1 MLRNSS
7 YTNNGFTLIEVI
19 IAMAIFAIVSLLAY
33 SGLHSVI
40 NSKTHTENALNRL
53 KELQMTMLTLS
64 NDFQQLSSKNG
75 NDALGGRLLNLTT
88 QNSDYTV
95 SFTRNGWRN
104 PANRPR
110 STMQRVAYRLD
121 DDKLIRT
128 YWTHVNRADDDN
140 KVERTLITNIE
151 SLDIRFYDD
160 KRQWRTNWPI
170 AANLASAEPIP
181 LPLAV
186 EVTLNMGDWGEI
198 KRLFKVG
205 L

>member
-7 YTNNGFTLIEVI
+7 HKNSGFTLIEVI
-19 IAMAIFAIVSLLAY
+19 IAMAIFAIVSVLAY

-40 NSKTHTENALNRL
+40 NSKTRTEGALNRL

-64 NDFQQLSSKNG
+64 NDFQQLSTKNG

-88 QNSDYTV
+88 QNSDFTV

-128 YWTHVNRADDDN
+128 YWTHVNRADDD
-140 KVERTLITNIE
+140 KMIERTLITNIE

-160 KRQWRTNWPI
+160 QRRWRTNWPS
-170 AANLASAEPIP
+170 ASNLASAEPIP

-186 EVTLNMGDWGEI
+186 EVTLTMGDWGEI

>member
-1 MLRNSS
+1 MLRNTAYKNS
-7 YTNNGFTLIEVI
+7 GFTLIEVI
-19 IAMAIFAIVSLLAY
+19 IAMAIFAIVSVLAY

-40 NSKTHTENALNRL
+40 NSKTRTEGALNRL
-53 KELQMTMLTLS
+53 KELQMTMITLGS
-64 NDFQQLSSKNG
+64 DFQQLSSKNA

-88 QNSDYTV
+88 QNSDFTV

-128 YWTHVNRADDDN
+128 YWTHVNRADDDRMI
-140 KVERTLITNIE
+140 ERTLITNIE

-160 KRQWRTNWPI
+160 RRRWRTNWPS
-170 AANLASAEPIP
+170 AANLASSEPIP